1 MRSSKPRSPLR
12 LIAFLALA
20 VALFSAAQA
29 MATQPTGDRVCK
41 PTTPPVVPP
50 PVVPPPV
57 VPPPVTPPVV
67 APPVTPPVTAPVVTP
82 PGVIGTTAP
91 TLAITKRPN
100 RRVVRL
106 GQIVTFRIQVRNTG
120 TATATN
126 LQVCDRVPAR
136 AVFVSAKGAT
146 IKNGLVCFALSKLD
160 PGKTARFLVT
170 FRAVAV
176 GTIRNV
182 ATASASNAATVTA
195 RANVRVIEVLG
206 AIRVPVVTG

>member
-1 MRSSKPRSPLR
+1 MRGSKPRSRLR

-29 MATQPTGDRVCK
+29 MATQPIEDVVCK

-57 VPPPVTPPVV
+57 VPPAVTPPE
-67 APPVTPPVTAPVVTP
+67 TAPVVTP
-82 PGVIGTTAP
+82 PTTVVGTTAP
-91 TLAITKRPN
+91 TLAITKQPN

-106 GQIVTFRIQVRNTG
+106 GQVVTFRIQVRNTG

-136 AVFVSAKGAT
+136 AAFVSAKGAT
-146 IKNGLVCFALSKLD
+146 IKNGQVCFAVSKLD

-170 FRAVAV
+170 FRAVAL

-195 RANVRVIEVLG
+195 RANVRVVEVLG